1 MSAPPSTAATE
12 RGLGNLLAQGTATA
26 GRNIRARADAGTLV
40 TLGVFPAVFV
50 FGFLLLFGR
59 LLGEQGVDY
68 AQFLPPAIIVQWMFS
83 VANSAAPMLAADRR
97 DGLIARYRSMP
108 VNRGALLV
116 GRLLADTVWALV
128 SVAVI
133 LLCGFVAGFRFGG
146 GAAAALGFVALA
158 VLFGLVLTAGTS
170 AVGLAS
176 RDPESVS
183 ATLNLVYL
191 PLLMMSTA
199 FVPAE
204 AFPDWLEP
212 VIAASPVSVVI
223 DALRALATGEDVAG
237 AVAPALV
244 WTAALGAV
252 FSWAAVRSFR
262 KAV

>member
-1 MSAPPSTAATE
+1 MSAPSRAGTE
-12 RGLGNLLAQGTATA
+12 RGPVNLLAQGAATA
-26 GRNIRARADAGTLV
+26 GRDIRARADASTLV
-40 TLGVFPAVFV
+40 NLGVFPVIFV

-59 LLGEQGVDY
+59 LLGQQGVDY
-68 AQFLPPAIIVQWMFS
+68 AQFLPPAIVVQWMFT

-97 DGLIARYRSMP
+97 DGILARYRSMP
-108 VNRGALLV
+108 VHRGALLV
-116 GRLLADTVWALV
+116 GRFLADTVWALV
-128 SVAVI
+128 AVTVI
-133 LLCGFVAGFRFGG
+133 LLCGFVAGFRFEG
-146 GAAAALGFVALA
+146 GAAGALGFVALA

-170 AVGLAS
+170 AVGLSS

-191 PLLMMSTA
+191 PLLMLSTA

-223 DALRALATGEDVAG
+223 DALRALSTGVDTAR
-237 AVAPALV
+237 AVPPALV